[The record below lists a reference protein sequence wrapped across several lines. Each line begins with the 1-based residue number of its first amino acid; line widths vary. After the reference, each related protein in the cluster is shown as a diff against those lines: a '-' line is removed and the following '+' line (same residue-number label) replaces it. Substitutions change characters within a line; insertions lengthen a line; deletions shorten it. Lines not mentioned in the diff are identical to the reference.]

1 LAPTSGETPKTSG
14 AASADIEGVQSKV
27 TGCDQSRPIGP
38 NGRNGSKAD
47 IGELARSTLP
57 VLEDEQQEEG
67 PMMRPLLLLSVTA
80 LLLPAC
86 QAGEKSGNNIAE
98 GNAAAAVNVGADEQ
112 AIRGQVDRWLQLVKA
127 KDAAGIAALYAEDGA
142 VMPPNAAIGKG
153 RAAIQQ
159 AWASM
164 MQTPGFDLTFDP
176 EQIIVSA
183 SGDMALDRGT
193 YRLAVAPNGTAQ
205 TDTGK
210 YVVVWRKIGS
220 EWKAAAD
227 IFNSDLPASGG

>member
-1 LAPTSGETPKTSG
+1 MTKT
-14 AASADIEGVQSKV
+14 
-27 TGCDQSRPIGP
+27 
-38 NGRNGSKAD
+38 
-47 IGELARSTLP
+47 
-57 VLEDEQQEEG
+57 
-67 PMMRPLLLLSVTA
+67 LLLLSVTA

-86 QAGEKSGNNIAE
+86 EAREKPANDGAE
-98 GNAAAAVNVGADEQ
+98 VNSAAAVDTAGDEQ

-142 VMPPNAAIGKG
+142 VMPPNAPIGKG
-153 RAAIQQ
+153 RTAIQQ
-159 AWASM
+159 TWASM
-164 MQTPGFDLTFDP
+164 MQTPGFDLTFVPD
-176 EQIIVSA
+176 QIIVSS

-193 YRLAVAPNGTAQ
+193 YRLAIAPDGTTQ

-220 EWKAAAD
+220 EWKATAD

>member
-1 LAPTSGETPKTSG
+1 MTKT
-14 AASADIEGVQSKV
+14 
-27 TGCDQSRPIGP
+27 
-38 NGRNGSKAD
+38 
-47 IGELARSTLP
+47 
-57 VLEDEQQEEG
+57 
-67 PMMRPLLLLSVTA
+67 LLLLSVAA

-86 QAGEKSGNNIAE
+86 RVDEKLADPAADANS
-98 GNAAAAVNVGADEQ
+98 AAAVDTGADEQ

-127 KDAAGIAALYAEDGA
+127 KDAAGIAQLYTEDGA
-142 VMPPNAAIGKG
+142 VMPPNAPIGEG

-159 AWASM
+159 TWASM
-164 MQTPGFDLTFDP
+164 MQTPGFGLTFTP
-176 EQIIVSA
+176 EQIIVAS

-193 YRLAVAPNGTAQ
+193 YSLTIAPNGATL